1 MKKILRIL
9 SVLLVGTIL
18 NIQCV
23 TAREPDVTK
32 IANKKTKKEIG
43 SKIKVL
49 FDDQSIEVLSIE
61 SFNFLKV
68 FSNYKL
74 LRIFIYPRILE
85 HVVLPGGPSYG
96 MFAYDGDKL
105 LYLNKDNNNLGEI
118 LWEEKHISKVDRTPE
133 TLAMALILCKISY
146 GQTNYFPVN
155 NIQDISDYEKDESAF
170 GEYVV
175 DHEKIEKHK
184 DVIASPHWEDKG
196 KTKDLV
202 FYVLSGWMHEINTLL
217 KITASF
223 DKQSSYIEIKKEV
236 VQDKVFKQTPYMMY

>member
-23 TAREPDVTK
+23 AAQEPDVVE
-32 IANKKTKKEIG
+32 IADEKTKEEIG
-43 SKIKVL
+43 SRIKVL
-49 FDDQSIEVLSIE
+49 FDNQSIEVLSIE

-74 LRIFIYPRILE
+74 LRIFIYPSILE
-85 HVVLPGGPSYG
+85 HVVLPGGPGYG

-105 LYLNKDNNNLGEI
+105 LYLNKDNNNLEEI
-118 LWEEKHISKVDRTPE
+118 LWEEKHISEVDRTAK
-133 TLAMALILCKISY
+133 TLAIALILCKISH

-155 NIQDISDYEKDESAF
+155 NIRDISDYGKDGSAF

-175 DHEKIEKHK
+175 DRKKRKKYRKIL
-184 DVIASPHWEDKG
+184 ASPRWEDKD

-202 FYVLSGWMHEINTLL
+202 FYVLSGWMHEMNTLL

-236 VQDKVFKQTPYMMY
+236 VEDKVFKQTPDMIY